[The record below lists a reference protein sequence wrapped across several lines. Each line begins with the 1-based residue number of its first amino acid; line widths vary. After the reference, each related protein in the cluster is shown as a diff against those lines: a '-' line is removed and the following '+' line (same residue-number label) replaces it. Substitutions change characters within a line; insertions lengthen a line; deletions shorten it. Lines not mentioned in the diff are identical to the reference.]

1 MVSLRTEIG
10 SIALDR
16 PGMVASGIMDETGPS
31 LARMIECGCGAVVTK
46 SVGLEPNAGH
56 ANPCFTEV
64 PGGYVNA
71 MGLPNPGIELFKEEM
86 DVATEAGKVVGSIYG
101 ATPDD
106 FSKLA
111 GKMEDYGACAVELN
125 LSCPHAKG
133 YGMEVGTDPAMVKA
147 IVSAVKSS
155 VSIPVWAKLTPNTH
169 ILADI
174 GRAVQDAGGDA
185 VVAINTLKAMV
196 IEPEFARPIL
206 SNRFGGLSGAGIR
219 PVGVRAIYDLRTVLD
234 IPLIG
239 VGGITDW
246 RDAAQY
252 IMAGACAFQIGSAVG
267 TEGPE
272 VFDKVNRG
280 LERFMEDYGYD
291 SVASMVGVAHD
302 RCRQNL

>member
-1 MVSLRTEIG
+1 MVSLKTEVGGIT
-10 SIALDR
+10 LEK

-31 LARMIECGCGAVVTK
+31 MVRMLENGAGAVVTK
-46 SVGLEPNAGH
+46 SVGLVPNAGH
-56 ANPCFTEV
+56 ANPCFMEV
-64 PGGYVNA
+64 EGGYVNA

-86 DVATEAGKVVGSIYG
+86 EVAVPKGRIIGSVYG

-106 FSKLA
+106 FSTLA

-147 IVSAVKSS
+147 IVSAVKST

-174 GRAVQDAGGDA
+174 GRSVQDAGGDA

-196 IEPEFARPIL
+196 ISPEFARPIL
-206 SNRFGGLSGAGIR
+206 SNKFGGLSGSAVK
-219 PVGVRAIYDLRTVLD
+219 PVGVRAIYDLRSVLD

-239 VGGITDW
+239 VGGITNW
-246 RDAAQY
+246 RDAAEY
-252 IMAGACAFQIGSAVG
+252 IMAGASAFQVGSAIGTVG
-267 TEGPE
+267 ID
-272 VFDKVNRG
+272 VFDRINEG
-280 LERFMEDYGYD
+280 LSAFMDEYGY
-291 SVASMVGVAHD
+291 SSIQSMVGVAHE
-302 RCRQNL
+302 